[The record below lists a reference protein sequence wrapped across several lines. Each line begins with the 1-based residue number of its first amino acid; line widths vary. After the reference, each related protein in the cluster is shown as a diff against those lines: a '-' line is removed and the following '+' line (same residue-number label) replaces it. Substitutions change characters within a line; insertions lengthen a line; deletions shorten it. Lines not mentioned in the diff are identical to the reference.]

1 MYMYS
6 IEKEKYGIH
15 LVFSGRINSREMREW
30 FAESGEF
37 LRTIKGTFGVLVDM
51 RELEVI
57 PPDAINQMI
66 EAQKLYR
73 ISGMVRS
80 AVLLRNFSIKSQFI
94 SIARESGIFP
104 GERYIM
110 ETDRDRYDE
119 AVNWL
124 VNEIEPD
131 GDNK

>member
-1 MYMYS
+1 MYS
-6 IEKEKYGIH
+6 IEKKKFGIH
-15 LVFSGRINSREMREW
+15 LVFSGTISSGEMREW

-37 LRTIKGTFGVLVDM
+37 LRTTKGTFGVLVDM

-57 PPDAINQMI
+57 PPDAINKMI
-66 EAQKLYR
+66 EGQKLYR

-80 AVLLRNFSIKSQFI
+80 AVLLRNFSIKNQFAG
-94 SIARESGIFP
+94 IARESGIFP

-110 ETDRDRYDE
+110 ETGRDRYDE

-131 GDNK
+131 GENG